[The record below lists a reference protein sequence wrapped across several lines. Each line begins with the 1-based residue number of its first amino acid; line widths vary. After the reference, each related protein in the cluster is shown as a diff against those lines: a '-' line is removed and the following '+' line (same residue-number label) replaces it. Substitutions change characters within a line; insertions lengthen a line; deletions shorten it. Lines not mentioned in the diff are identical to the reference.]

1 MTVEEWRD
9 VVGYEG
15 LYEVS
20 SLGNVRRVQQN
31 LKPLPDSNGRFH
43 VTLSVN
49 GKPKTVNVHK
59 LVTAAFIGPRPE
71 KYEINHIDGD
81 PSNNAFDNLE
91 YLTSSDNKKHAIRLG
106 LMKPPALAGADHP
119 RVKLT
124 PDQVLEIRHLRAL
137 GASYGG
143 IAKVAGVSKA
153 HVKSICQGKA
163 WACLKDGETHG
174 AVPTK
179 RGADLPQARLTE
191 DIVRAIRDEYQA
203 RTVGRTMQALAD
215 KYGVGLMTIRDVIA
229 RKSWAH
235 I

>member
-15 LYEVS
+15 LYEAS
-20 SLGNVRRVQQN
+20 SLGNIRRVQKS
-31 LKPLPDSNGRFH
+31 LKPAPDGNGRLR

-49 GKPKTVNVHK
+49 GTTKSVSVPK
-59 LVTAAFIGPRPE
+59 LVSAAFLGPRPV
-71 KYEINHIDGD
+71 KYEVNHIDGD
-81 PSNNAFDNLE
+81 PRNNAVDNLE

-119 RVKLT
+119 RVRLS
-124 PDQVLEIRHLRAL
+124 PEQVLEIRHLRSL
-137 GASYGG
+137 GASYGS

-163 WACLKDGETHG
+163 WACLKDGDTHG

-179 RGADLPQARLTE
+179 RGSELPQARLTE
-191 DIVRAIRDEYQA
+191 DIVRAIRDEYRV
-203 RTVGRTMQALAD
+203 RTVGRTMQALAA